1 MNWFV
6 NYIYREANAKLGTS
20 FEPGQNPSVDSLAT
34 KIALQTGI
42 NNGIAPTSILSFL
55 NQGLG
60 TNFTMADYN
69 RAATEF
75 GFPTTA
81 EEPPPAAVTVEAPPP
96 VAAAPETQVTAPT
109 VTEEPAADTSTNLFS
124 NIEANPFIETE
135 PVKTDISQIEK
146 KSVNLPEGFNT
157 LSPREKAG
165 LYNDLLSQGFGEDQ
179 IRTAVEAKLGK
190 QSNADWGALKDIAS
204 VVKTTG
210 QIDKGGAFTTN
221 FGDENSWQFGKGAE
235 YNEKNMI
242 ESSGAYFQRGNDV
255 IVSDELF
262 WNPDSPTGEKLAK
275 KISGTQGEGKRAG
288 VVITPYAVFQNKATN
303 QQLLDEVKRSGADFV
318 AIDPYVGFG
327 VPKEQLLA
335 WTKEFV
341 PKLNEL
347 GVGVKLVLQDFSK
360 TGMENETK
368 AYNNE
373 LLQTPG
379 ISEFISFGLEDAK
392 DLQGSPEWTSLS
404 GGKQFQTQQ
413 EIKQQ
418 APETTTTE
426 QTTLT
431 GGLLGGTAAPDT
443 GFKIQ
448 DYIKEATDFLN
459 SPENLQLAE
468 GAATMQQVTLPDG
481 RTLNVYSDGL
491 AQEFTSDGRVKVY
504 NQSGEE
510 VLNQTQEEYKRAGY
524 LSPVVN
530 ALMAAAGGAVLGP
543 AGAGLLTTPAAA
555 AAATG
560 GTTLVRGGSVEDALK
575 AAALA
580 GLTAGATEGLLG
592 GGGGGTA
599 VVDDLVAADV
609 AQLASQGVSESQIAQ
624 ILTQEGVSSKAI
636 NAALDATFGVSAP
649 GSAKGLD
656 FPATTT
662 GAEQVP
668 VTGAGT
674 GLLSSGAAA
683 PLGSGLSTLVDTTP
697 AVTEQVPVTGQNLP
711 QTKVTLDDLL
721 SVLTSGVT
729 GALPA
734 VTGGETQQVG
744 ITEQKPQTTVQ
755 DVVPAVTAGITA
767 GTPPTTV
774 ETQRV
779 ETTGKTE
786 KPDTTVE
793 NIISSLVPAVIPATV
808 QPPVTTPPSTAETQ
822 RVETTAQKETSLL
835 PTLGSAVTG
844 ALPGLPTGIT
854 AELPK
859 PIQPTEKSLF
869 TPSDILKMLNL
880 IGGLAAGGAAAR
892 GAGTGFGVGTLPPS
906 DTMLGS
912 TTPQF
917 GPDYYAAVQRYY
929 NAYMPQ
935 TPRDVATPLQQW
947 YENKFGA

>member
-20 FEPGQNPSVDSLAT
+20 FEPGQNPAVDSLAT

-42 NNGIAPTSILSFL
+42 NNNLAPTTVLSFL

-60 TNFTMADYN
+60 TNYTLADYN

-75 GFPTTA
+75 GFTPAA

-96 VAAAPETQVTAPT
+96 VTAAPETQVTAPI

-124 NIEANPFIETE
+124 NIEANPFIESA
-135 PVKTDISQIEK
+135 PVKEAAGVEQPQVTQSFVTPPSKIKLPD
-146 KSVNLPEGFNT
+146 NLEFFTPK
-157 LSPREKAG
+157 EKAQT
-165 LYNDLLSQGFGEDQ
+165 YNSLLDQGFSDAE
-179 IRTAVEAKLGK
+179 ILSAVEEKLGK
-190 QSNADWGALKDIAS
+190 QSPSDWQALKNIA
-204 VVKTTG
+204 T
-210 QIDKGGAFTTN
+210 D
-221 FGDENSWQFGKGAE
+221 
-235 YNEKNMI
+235 
-242 ESSGAYFQRGNDV
+242 
-255 IVSDELF
+255 
-262 WNPDSPTGEKLAK
+262 
-275 KISGTQGEGKRAG
+275 
-288 VVITPYAVFQNKATN
+288 
-303 QQLLDEVKRSGADFV
+303 
-318 AIDPYVGFG
+318 
-327 VPKEQLLA
+327 LLA
-335 WTKEFV
+335 PV
-341 PKLNEL
+341 
-347 GVGVKLVLQDFSK
+347 
-360 TGMENETK
+360 
-368 AYNNE
+368 
-373 LLQTPG
+373 
-379 ISEFISFGLEDAK
+379 
-392 DLQGSPEWTSLS
+392 
-404 GGKQFQTQQ
+404 
-413 EIKQQ
+413 
-418 APETTTTE
+418 APTVTTTEEAPATTTTAE
-426 QTTLT
+426 
-431 GGLLGGTAAPDT
+431 AAPAA

-510 VLNQTQEEYKRAGY
+510 VLSQTQEEYKRAGY

-530 ALMAAAGGAVLGP
+530 ALMAAAAGAVLGP
-543 AGAGLLTTPAAA
+543 AGTGLLSTPAAA

-599 VVDDLVAADV
+599 VVDDFVAENV
-609 AQLASQGVSESQIAQ
+609 AKLAEQGISESQIAQ
-624 ILTQEGVSSKAI
+624 ILTQEGVSNKTI

-697 AVTEQVPVTGQNLP
+697 AVTEQVPVTGQNLL
-711 QTKVTLDDLL
+711 QTKVTIDDLL

-767 GTPPTTV
+767 GAPTTV
-774 ETQRV
+774 PTSTAETQRV

-786 KPDTTVE
+786 KPDTTTE
-793 NIISSLVPAVIPATV
+793 NIISSLVPAVVPTTV
-808 QPPVTTPPSTAETQ
+808 QPPATTSTSTADTQ
-822 RVETTAQKETSLL
+822 RVETTAKKDTSLL
-835 PTLGSAVTG
+835 PTLGSAVT
-844 ALPGLPTGIT
+844 AVLPVIPAAVT

-859 PIQPTEKSLF
+859 VADTTTKTNEKSLF
-869 TPSDILKMLNL
+869 TPSDLLKL
-880 IGGLAAGGAAAR
+880 IGLLGGA
-892 GAGTGFGVGTLPPS
+892 GAGAALSGTGTGTGIGTLPPS
-906 DTMLGS
+906 DTMLGT

-929 NAYMPQ
+929 KAYMPQ